1 MTSFSDAFGLTDVDP
16 VSGFITGAPEAI
28 FFDKSFQQM
37 ERVVV
42 ETKPVLRDSF
52 CVQGQDFRGQAFD
65 RDPGEDE
72 EAGVIGHTM
81 EVFFF
86 GGFIPADER
95 IAGSNGPGRRA
106 PAEASD
112 RPVLYKGDIFEM
124 TSDNLAIT
132 EVMILLDQAVVK
144 RFKRGIADQV
154 KIKGIE
160 V

>member
-16 VSGFITGAPEAI
+16 VSGFITGALEAI
-28 FFDKSFQQM
+28 FFNKSFQQM

-52 CVQGQDFRGQAFD
+52 NVKGQDFRGQAFD
-65 RDPGEDE
+65 GDPGQDKES
-72 EAGVIGHTM
+72 GVIGHAM

-86 GGFIPADER
+86 SGFIPADER
-95 IAGSNGPGRRA
+95 IAGSNGPGRRT

-112 RPVLYKGDIFEM
+112 RLVGYKGNIFEM

-144 RFKRGIADQV
+144 RLKGSMSDQA
-154 KIKGIE
+154 KIRRIE